1 MNFDNDFYESFDDAY
16 GNAQDESMKIGVQK
30 ALTDE
35 LCNLYEPEGFKL
47 EDTCFYEYSVSI
59 DDLIKMYDSNIE
71 YSKSLSLKEM
81 LEWYM
86 DENISMNVEEPH
98 NMAYEHVD
106 EETFKYYFDS
116 PMDSALDKLLEKIE
130 ESDDYVDI
138 EEYKRIFNVIE
149 KKFGF
154 NEKIEVETLNG
165 PNGDVT
171 IEIKGIKPEDNK
183 IDFELRRNNPQWKIK
198 KGRAKLSTIEKL
210 ISNYQLFDPF
220 ED

>member
-138 EEYKRIFNVIE
+138 EEYKKNF
-149 KKFGF
+149 
-154 NEKIEVETLNG
+154 LM
-165 PNGDVT
+165 
-171 IEIKGIKPEDNK
+171 
-183 IDFELRRNNPQWKIK
+183 
-198 KGRAKLSTIEKL
+198 
-210 ISNYQLFDPF
+210 
-220 ED
+220 